1 MTASEYAVEMGGHSG
16 IPRLE
21 DLKNVG
27 YCFHYT
33 RKLNGIPITYT
44 TERGGFKE
52 NANSE
57 IKPWCYEALDIYVT
71 KDGIDTVSFLNPYE
85 IGETKAD
92 NLELMPF
99 SEIMAIYEKMMTIK
113 NADVFTDKRGSGED
127 VGAPIE
133 SRTYRVDRIVFGYCR
148 IYEPQDGDSAGLL
161 VPVWDFFGEY
171 ESDFGEDGKKGGT
184 LVREEHNSFLT
195 INAVDGTVINR
206 ASQASSLS

>member
-1 MTASEYAVEMGGHSG
+1 
-16 IPRLE
+16 
-21 DLKNVG
+21 
-27 YCFHYT
+27 
-33 RKLNGIPITYT
+33 
-44 TERGGFKE
+44 
-52 NANSE
+52 
-57 IKPWCYEALDIYVT
+57 
-71 KDGIDTVSFLNPYE
+71 
-85 IGETKAD
+85 
-92 NLELMPF
+92 MPF

-133 SRTYRVDRIVFGYCR
+133 SSTYRVDRIVFGYCR

-206 ASQASSLS
+206 ASGY